1 MVNRKNQQLSES
13 SKNKTEGNA
22 GWDRRQIQ
30 KVKLLNLNS
39 RPFVKGQLK
48 DLNRRIGKLSENRK
62 NISGSHPINSEA
74 SFGFLKE
81 FSKCLKRSSSFQE
94 LHNDMTH
101 VLNVPAL
108 DVRSVGKFWL
118 RGWSFRVQVRWMD
131 CAPEAYASKRLMPCW
146 GKLRPC
152 VEITQTAS
160 W

>member
-48 DLNRRIGKLSENRK
+48 DLNRRIGKLSENRM
-62 NISGSHPINSEA
+62 NISGLTINSEA

>member
-13 SKNKTEGNA
+13 SKNKTEGNT

-48 DLNRRIGKLSENRK
+48 DLNRRIGKLSENRM

-74 SFGFLKE
+74 SLS
-81 FSKCLKRSSSFQE
+81 FSKIFRSAWKDLPLFRSCITTW
-94 LHNDMTH
+94 LMYW
-101 VLNVPAL
+101 NVPAL
-108 DVRSVGKFWL
+108 DVRSVGKFRL
-118 RGWSFRVQVRWMD
+118 RGRDFHVQFRWMD
-131 CAPEAYASKRLMPCW
+131 CAPETYTSKRLMPCG
-146 GKLRPC
+146 GKLRPY
-152 VEITQTAS
+152 VEIALNAS